1 MLKSLNISDFAVIRQ
16 LRMEFGVGL
25 NLLTGETGSGK
36 SIIVDALGL
45 LLGNRAS
52 PEQIRTGEEVALVE
66 GIFEL
71 PEEKVKALSEHLAEV
86 GVQLDDEEELL
97 VRREINLRGRSRI
110 FINDQQV
117 TMRTLR
123 AIQPAL
129 VEIHGQG
136 EQRALLSTQ
145 SHLDLLDDFAGCL
158 ELRERVAE
166 VFFTWQSTKRA
177 LRQLEQELINRERDT
192 ELLQFQLTEIESV
205 GPRAGED
212 EDLQGERKLLAHAER
227 VLQLGAGVYAE
238 LYEDDHSLL
247 ARLSAIRRQ
256 LEELAEIDNRV
267 APVLSML
274 ESGVVALTDV
284 ADALRTYRAGVEVS
298 PGRLAEVE
306 TRLAVLEKLKYK
318 YKTDLH
324 GVIKIQDELSQRL
337 SGLTNLSAREQSLRA
352 ALEEAQAQYRVAAQL
367 LTEKRKEAAPR
378 LERRIMADLA
388 HVALEQARFIVQVE
402 TAEEEQ
408 EESLEDSV
416 EPDEQAIGSLFFTSR
431 GADRVEFLLSAN
443 PGETPRPL
451 ARIAS
456 GGELSRLMLTLRT
469 AGTGAQQT
477 VLEEPCGTVVFD
489 EIDVGIGGR
498 VAEAVGRRL
507 KMLAQGRQVL
517 CVTHQAQIAR
527 FADQHFAVEK
537 SVRNGRTITVA
548 KKLNADERVG
558 ELSRMIGGAEDLKT
572 TRETARWLL
581 ENSEVPNLRV
591 GRRRR

>member
-1 MLKSLNISDFAVIRQ
+1 MLKFLNISDFAVIRQ
-16 LRMEFGVGL
+16 LEMEFGAGL

-71 PEEKVKALSEHLAEV
+71 PEEKVKALGEHLAEV
-86 GVQLDDEEELL
+86 GVRLEEDEELL

-145 SHLDLLDDFAGCL
+145 SHMDLLDGFAGCL
-158 ELRERVAE
+158 DLRERVAE
-166 VFFTWQSTKRA
+166 AFFVWQSAKRA
-177 LRQLEQELINRERDT
+177 LLQLEQQLINRERDT
-192 ELLQFQLTEIESV
+192 ELLQFQLMEIESV

-212 EDLQGERKLLAHAER
+212 EELQAERRLLAHAER
-227 VLQLGAGVYAE
+227 VLQLGAGVYGE
-238 LYEDDHSLL
+238 LYEDDESLL
-247 ARLSAIRRQ
+247 ARLSVIRRQ
-256 LEELAEIDNRV
+256 LEELAEIDSRV
-267 APVLSML
+267 ASVLSML

-284 ADALRTYRAGVEVS
+284 ADALRTYRTGIEVS

-306 TRLAVLEKLKYK
+306 TRLAVLEKLKHK
-318 YKTDLH
+318 YKRDLH
-324 GVIKIQDELSQRL
+324 GVIKIQDELSGRL
-337 SGLTNLSAREQSLRA
+337 SGLTNLSAREQSLKES
-352 ALEEAQAQYRVAAQL
+352 LQGAQVQYRTAAQL
-367 LTEKRKEAAPR
+367 LTERRKEAAPR
-378 LERRIMADLA
+378 LERRVMEDLA
-388 HVALEQARFIVQVE
+388 QVALEQTRFIVQIE
-402 TAEEEQ
+402 TAEEEPGV
-408 EESLEDSV
+408 STGGSFD
-416 EPDEQAIGSLFFTSR
+416 PDGQTIGAPFFTPR

-469 AGTGAQQT
+469 AGTAAQPT
-477 VLEEPCGTVVFD
+477 GDEETCGTVVFD
-489 EIDVGIGGR
+489 EVDVGIGGR

-507 KMLAQGRQVL
+507 KMLAQARQVL

-527 FADQHFAVEK
+527 FADQHFVVEK
-537 SVRNGRTITVA
+537 SVRNGRTITMA
-548 KKLNADERVG
+548 KKLSADERVS
-558 ELSRMIGGAEDLKT
+558 ELVRMIGGAEDLAT

-581 ENSEVPNLRV
+581 ENSDVKGLRA
-591 GRRRR
+591 GRRRV